1 MYFTCVCLCVCEL
14 ECLCIWF
21 CYVTVCESIFV
32 CSVFRLWNF
41 VWEALCRLDSC
52 THHFQPSNCVIMS
65 LDGKKNKLNNNN
77 KKMKMRFQN
86 TLDNLWTEKQQLS
99 NFSSWNTQA
108 LCIYSI
114 YTLSLRLQFAYR
126 EIVATFVTLAPTV
139 SWLRQVI
146 T

>member
-1 MYFTCVCLCVCEL
+1 
-14 ECLCIWF
+14 
-21 CYVTVCESIFV
+21 
-32 CSVFRLWNF
+32 
-41 VWEALCRLDSC
+41 
-52 THHFQPSNCVIMS
+52 MS
-65 LDGKKNKLNNNN
+65 LDGKKKQTEQQQQQ
-77 KKMKMRFQN
+77 KMWFQN

-99 NFSSWNTQA
+99 IFSSWDTQA

-126 EIVATFVTLAPTV
+126 KIVATFVTLAPTV